1 MTAPSHHGVSHI
13 ASYLRNLAIRPAF
26 ETHADELR
34 RHAAYLDR
42 IDKELRH
49 LRRFS
54 AGIRDHPTP
63 EDIEWFS
70 KIDEHWQRTQDE
82 IDAEIASGA

>member
-13 ASYLRNLAIRPAF
+13 ASYLRNLANRGAF
-26 ETHADELR
+26 EAHADELR
-34 RHAAYLDR
+34 RHAACLDR
-42 IDKELRH
+42 IDRELRH

-54 AGIRDHPTP
+54 AGILDLPTP
-63 EDIEWFS
+63 KDIEYFA

-82 IDAEIASGA
+82 ADAEAASGT